1 MIDTLA
7 SYHVNKSKFG
17 EILSKAFDKYQK
29 KNLNATKAKAAISMG
44 ISDDIFAN
52 MLKGKNQ
59 DCLVDRLLKFCIHT
73 GTPIL
78 DVIDQTLE
86 NADIDFAD
94 KIAPIFAVSAELA
107 EKYGISVDAADAS
120 VIDGPTPA
128 KQPMIRQTEIIAQKT
143 EIMGN
148 AASLSANA
156 ISPEI
161 LSFVKNECDDLI
173 QNMNRTHDAA
183 ITRLADQ
190 YKGQILQL
198 HESRQITINQFE
210 ERFAL
215 LKDEHAQHVADIK
228 ESQKALNAE
237 NKEKFDSVCDLYQ
250 RAVRRKNAWIG
261 ILSSLFILETIVI
274 TIFLFL

>member
-78 DVIDQTLE
+78 GVIDQTLE

-107 EKYGISVDAADAS
+107 EKYGISVAAADAN
-120 VIDGPTPA
+120 VIDGPAPV
-128 KQPMIRQTEIIAQKT
+128 KQPMIRQTEIT

-156 ISPEI
+156 LSPEI
-161 LSFVKNECDDLI
+161 LSFVKNEFSELI

-198 HESRQITINQFE
+198 HESRQITINQIE

-237 NKEKFDSVCDLYQ
+237 NKEKFDSVCNLYQ

-274 TIFLFL
+274 TIFFFL